1 MEQELDTLDLRELFF
16 MLFKHL
22 KLIVGL
28 TVLAVAISAAV
39 SFFVLT
45 PQYET
50 YTTLMLGKPVAEI
63 SAQQGTT
70 QGILTNQ
77 QLIGTYA
84 EIAKSNAVVNRV
96 VNDLGNTLS
105 PGALR
110 SKVSVTLL
118 NNTAVIKMAV
128 RDTDP
133 ERAALIAN
141 EMAKTFMEEVSY
153 IMQIENVQIID
164 RAEVPYSPV
173 SPRIPMNLAISLVLG
188 LMLGVMI
195 ALLIEFL
202 DRSIK
207 TPEEVQQILGLPV
220 LGLIPELQEEK

>member
-1 MEQELDTLDLRELFF
+1 MI
-16 MLFKHL
+16 FKHL
-22 KLIVGL
+22 KLILGL
-28 TVLAVAISAAV
+28 TVLAVVISGVV

-45 PQYET
+45 PEYET
-50 YTTLMLGKPVAEI
+50 YTTLMLGKPVAEL
-63 SAQQGTT
+63 SSQQGTT

-77 QLIGTYA
+77 QLIATYA

-96 VNDLGNTLS
+96 VSDLGNTMS
-105 PGALR
+105 PGELR

-118 NNTAVIKMAV
+118 NNTAVIKVAV
-128 RDTDP
+128 RDTES

-141 EMAKTFMEEVSY
+141 EMAKTFMEEVSF
-153 IMQIENVQIID
+153 IMKIENVQIID
-164 RAEVPYSPV
+164 RAEVPYTPV
-173 SPRIPMNLAISLVLG
+173 SPRIPLNMAISLVMG

-207 TPEEVQQILGLPV
+207 TPDEVQQLLGLPV